1 MKITLY
7 LTLCF
12 IAFELLKL
20 TMPENYWKESLKF
33 RKFSGLRLLE
43 AMYLIFIIYLFFVS
57 YWYVGL
63 MITLV
68 SAITAYQLMVYV
80 VGKSEFNKDI
90 KKYLFSDGV
99 VSIIA
104 LLIVVF
110 KELLK

>member
-1 MKITLY
+1 
-7 LTLCF
+7 
-12 IAFELLKL
+12 
-20 TMPENYWKESLKF
+20 
-33 RKFSGLRLLE
+33 
-43 AMYLIFIIYLFFVS
+43 
-57 YWYVGL
+57 
-63 MITLV
+63 MITIV